1 MLLFLTDRKQIG
13 LTLTRGLT
21 AEGIPVLQTGLE
33 TGMYLCRER
42 PTSAVLIDG
51 IPNAEEAVSLCLRLR
66 GECHDL
72 PIALILPEHCVADTV
87 ADRVIRRSGPEELM
101 AEVRRFCETCGWQPR
116 LSTFTLFLD
125 ENPADSALLGYRLPL
140 SPREHQILR
149 FLFFRAPELVS
160 RKELLSVCFPEGS
173 QKAENLTVQI
183 NHINR
188 KARMI
193 GGISLI
199 KGVYGKGYKLC
210 DGIV

>member
-13 LTLTRGLT
+13 LALTRGLT
-21 AEGIPVLQTGLE
+21 AVGIPVLQTGLE

-51 IPNAEEAVSLCLRLR
+51 VPNAEEAVELCVRFR
-66 GECHDL
+66 NECREL
-72 PIALILPEHCVADTV
+72 PIALILPDDCIADTV
-87 ADRVIRRSGPEELM
+87 ADRVIRRSSPEELM
-101 AEVRRFCETCGWQPR
+101 SEVRLFCETCGWQPR
-116 LSTFTLFLD
+116 LSTFTLFLN
-125 ENPADSALLGYRLPL
+125 ETPADSRLLGYRLPL

-160 RKELLSVCFPEGS
+160 REELLSVCFPEGS

-188 KARMI
+188 KARHV

-199 KGVYGKGYKLC
+199 ESVYGKGYKLC